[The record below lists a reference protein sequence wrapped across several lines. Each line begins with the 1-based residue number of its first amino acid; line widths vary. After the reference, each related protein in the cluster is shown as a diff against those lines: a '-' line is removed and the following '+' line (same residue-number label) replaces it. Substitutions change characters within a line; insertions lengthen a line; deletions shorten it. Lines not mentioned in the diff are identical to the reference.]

1 MAGSLK
7 DFGREKSSM
16 VRDIGLCGGVKVKKF
31 KPLESKGG
39 GIPGSGFSASLD

>member
-39 GIPGSGFSASLD
+39 IPGSSFSASLD